1 MLAPK
6 KTCHHSDWPR
16 LAPWPTAARRAGLG
30 VLATMLTTSALAA
43 EAVSQPGERLG
54 TLFYSAAERTAIIR
68 GRHDDDLG
76 EQSFGGSQMTVTG
89 VVKRQGGHSTAWING
104 QPIHEGHSAPN
115 ATRLTMTHQGV
126 TLDGNPVRVGETLD
140 LSTRERSDVVAPGS
154 VTVRAKK

>member
-6 KTCHHSDWPR
+6 NTRRQSERPR
-16 LAPWPTAARRAGLG
+16 LAPWPAAARRAGLC

-43 EAVSQPGERLG
+43 EAVSQPVERLG

-68 GRHDDDLG
+68 GRHDDDPG
-76 EQSFGGSQMTVTG
+76 EQSFGSQMTVTG

-104 QPIHEGHSAPN
+104 QAVNEGQSAPP
-115 ATRLTMTHQGV
+115 ATRLTMTHHGV
-126 TLDGNPVRVGETLD
+126 MLDGNPVRVGETLD

-154 VTVRAKK
+154 VTMRGKK